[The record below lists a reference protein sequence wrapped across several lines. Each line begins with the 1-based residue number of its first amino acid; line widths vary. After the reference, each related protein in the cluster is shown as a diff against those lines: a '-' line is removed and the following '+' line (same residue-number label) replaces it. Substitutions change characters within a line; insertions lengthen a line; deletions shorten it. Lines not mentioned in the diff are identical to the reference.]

1 MKAPR
6 MLFIAVIAFLVAG
19 CAGTASKEQELRPN
33 GQPKILVT
41 DRALAYIE
49 KNGTG
54 IAAMKG
60 TSRDSD
66 LVCEVVQLPNRD
78 VRTFCYMR
86 EEMERRNLNHREG
99 WRELTTPGATA
110 TN

>member
-1 MKAPR
+1 MKILM
-6 MLFIAVIAFLVAG
+6 MLISAVLLFVAAG
-19 CAGTASKEQELRPN
+19 CAGSGPKEPEQHAD

-41 DRALAYIE
+41 DRAYAYID
-49 KNGTG
+49 NHGMG

-60 TSRDSD
+60 ATKDSD

-78 VRTFCYMR
+78 IRTFCYMR
-86 EEMERRNLNHREG
+86 DEMEKRDLNHQEE
-99 WRELTTPGATA
+99 WRRLTMPGARA